1 MSQSN
6 KYYSAVSIIIELIF
20 LRLHNSIECVVSVDI
35 CLSINL
41 LYVVYMYIAADHL
54 QQSIKR

>member
-41 LYVVYMYIAADHL
+41 LYVVYI
-54 QQSIKR
+54 